1 MNIDIA
7 YTIAIEESIDD
18 IGNIDYKKAFQLF
31 YELLNANIT
40 WH

>member
-7 YTIAIEESIDD
+7 YTIAIEESLDD
-18 IGNIDYKKAFQLF
+18 AGVIDYKKAIQLF
-31 YELLNANIT
+31 YELLNANVT